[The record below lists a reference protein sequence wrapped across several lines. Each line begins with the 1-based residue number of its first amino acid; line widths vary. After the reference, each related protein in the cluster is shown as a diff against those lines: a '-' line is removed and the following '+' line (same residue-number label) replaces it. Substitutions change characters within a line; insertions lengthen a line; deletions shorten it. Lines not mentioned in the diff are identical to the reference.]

1 MGSNFFINETLST
14 EVFGSGG
21 NESLDGGDGTSNGT
35 ELGQAYYYCNS
46 TGWKTFSDSYKQW
59 HGQTSVLV
67 CVFGSIAN
75 LLNLVVLTRKGM
87 ISPTN
92 AILTGLALADL
103 FNMVEYIPYAFF
115 MYIWKMEKTYGWAF
129 FVLAHANFSQ
139 VRQADVIWYSEHNA
153 ESIIT

>member
-1 MGSNFFINETLST
+1 MDSY
-14 EVFGSGG
+14 VMY
-21 NESLDGGDGTSNGT
+21 NESDSGSSGESGANGT
-35 ELGQAYYYCNS
+35 ELSEVTYNYCGS
-46 TGWKTFSDSYKQW
+46 SGWKTFSESYKGW

-67 CVFGSIAN
+67 CVFGCIAN

-129 FVLAHANFSQ
+129 FVLVHANFSQ
-139 VRQADVIWYSEHNA
+139 VRGC
-153 ESIIT
+153 